1 MSVCN
6 EKTKLNEVMK
16 LNKAMKLDETMKLY
30 LVTDRTWLNDKSLAN
45 QVEETLKAG
54 ATFVQLR
61 EKDMPYE
68 KFLEEAREIKKL
80 TDKYKVPFVINDDVE
95 IAVAIDS
102 DGVHIGQSD
111 KTASEVRELIG
122 KDKILGVSACTVEQ
136 AVLAEQQGADYIGV
150 GAIFATSTKNDAD
163 IVTLEILRGICKAV
177 NVPVVAIGGI
187 CEENILQLCGTGI
200 KGVAVISALLA
211 QPDITAA
218 TEKLLRMTE
227 KL

>member
-1 MSVCN
+1 MSACN
-6 EKTKLNEVMK
+6 EAVKQNEAV
-16 LNKAMKLDETMKLY
+16 KLDETMKLY
-30 LVTDRTWLNDKSLAN
+30 LVTDRTWLNGKSLAN

-95 IAVAIDS
+95 IALAVDS

-111 KTASEVRELIG
+111 KNAADVRALIG
-122 KDKILGVSACTVEQ
+122 AKKILGVSACTVEQ
-136 AVLAEQQGADYIGV
+136 AILAEQQGADYIGV
-150 GAIFATSTKNDAD
+150 GAVFATSTKNDAD
-163 IVTLEILRGICKAV
+163 IVTLEILREICKAV

-211 QPDITAA
+211 QPDIEAA
-218 TEKLLRMTE
+218 TEKLLKLTE